1 VASAA
6 VTVVVSSRNAASVIT
21 KQLDAIYVQ
30 LRGGDEMIVI
40 DDASTDDTS
49 AVVCEWKGRHHDR
62 PVTVLRALTRGGPN
76 ASRNAGTAF
85 ATCNLLAF
93 TDADDVVNPGW
104 LDALRAAC
112 APRTLVAGVYRCSGI
127 NTPVPPVPM
136 FGFPMVL
143 GSSMAMERRVV
154 HAVGGF
160 DENILRGGTE
170 NEFALRAQAVFSM
183 NVIVAPDAA
192 ITYWDPSSP
201 KLRLAKAWS
210 RTKGHSYINAKYKH
224 LPSVQE
230 SIPSLRSLISPLPK
244 ALIRLLVPR
253 REIPRSTYA
262 MNIATLPASVFW
274 LVIYRFRLPPER
286 RFRAALKSRY
296 QVVVVPATTEPGRT
310 ATSPRLGKSCP
321 LHNAIP

>member
-1 VASAA
+1 MASQA

-21 KQLDAIYVQ
+21 NQLDAIYVQ
-30 LRGGDEMIVI
+30 LRDGDEMIVI

-49 AVVCEWKGRHHDR
+49 AVVCAWKGRHCDR
-62 PVTVLRALTRGGPN
+62 PVTVLRAHVRGGPN
-76 ASRNAGTAF
+76 ASRNAGSAF
-85 ATCNLLAF
+85 ANCDLVAF
-93 TDADDVVNPGW
+93 TDGDDVVNPGW

-112 APRTLVAGVYRCSGI
+112 APRSLVAGSYYRNDI

-170 NEFALRAQAVFSM
+170 NEFALRAQATFAM

-192 ITYWDPSSP
+192 ITYWDPLSP

-210 RTKGHSYINAKYKH
+210 RTKGHSYINARYKH

-230 SIPSLRSLISPLPK
+230 SIPSLRSLIFLLPK
-244 ALIRLLVPR
+244 GLIRLLVPR
-253 REIPRSTYA
+253 RAIPRSAYA
-262 MNIATLPASVFW
+262 MGIATLPGSMFW
-274 LVIYRFRLPPER
+274 LVVYRVRLPAER
-286 RFRAALKSRY
+286 RFRAATKSRY
-296 QVVVVPATTEPGRT
+296 QVVEAPGTTEPNVT
-310 ATSPRLGKSCP
+310 AALLNGEQRAP
-321 LHNAIP
+321 